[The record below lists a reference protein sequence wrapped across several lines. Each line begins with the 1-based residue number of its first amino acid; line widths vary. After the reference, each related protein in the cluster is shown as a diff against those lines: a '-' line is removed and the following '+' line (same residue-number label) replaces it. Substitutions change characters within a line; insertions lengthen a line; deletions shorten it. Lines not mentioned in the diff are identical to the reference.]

1 MLVASFNYLGYYRR
15 TMRKVFIYLLILSSV
30 LFCGCMRHT
39 GRNVKQIM
47 LIKSERKN
55 GAVHGRTFMFY
66 RDGRAERNSTTES
79 NSTEKPVIT
88 EERGTLST
96 DSFERVAKTIEAN
109 DFYSKKEKT
118 TDPLANG
125 QFIDLAV
132 LADEG
137 SNEISNDIE
146 VDPSDPQIQNIIA
159 AIEKEA
165 DKIDWKPAK

>member
-1 MLVASFNYLGYYRR
+1 MLVASFNFLGYYRR
-15 TMRKVFIYLLILSSV
+15 TMRKVIIGLLLLSSV
-30 LFCGCMRHT
+30 LLSGCMRHA
-39 GRNVKQIM
+39 GRNVTQIM
-47 LIKSERKN
+47 LTKSARKN
-55 GAVHGRTFMFY
+55 GAVRGRTFMFY
-66 RDGRAERNSTTES
+66 RDGKAERNSMVTNT
-79 NSTEKPVIT
+79 STEKPVIT

-109 DFYSKKEKT
+109 DFYSKKEKR
-118 TDPLANG
+118 TDPLDDG

-132 LADEG
+132 SADEG